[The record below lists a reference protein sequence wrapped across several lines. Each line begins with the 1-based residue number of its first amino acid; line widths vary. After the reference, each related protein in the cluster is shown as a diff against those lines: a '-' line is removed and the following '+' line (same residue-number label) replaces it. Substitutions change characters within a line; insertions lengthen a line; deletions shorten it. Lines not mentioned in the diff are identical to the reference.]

1 MDKKKILVVED
12 EFSINDVLTY
22 AFRKDGFEV
31 RGVYNGKDALE
42 MVDSFKPHLVLLDLM
57 LPDMSGFDICKKISD
72 KTFVIMVTAR
82 DEVID
87 KILGMEI
94 GADDYV
100 TKPFEVREVIA
111 RVKAV
116 FRRVAKNE
124 KNNCSNSE
132 NKEDKSLLKIDEDNR
147 KVYKSNEEINF
158 KRKEFDLLNFLY
170 KNRNF
175 VFSREELLNKVWG
188 YEFEGDSRTVD
199 VHVRRIRAKL
209 SEEKEDSIIETVFG
223 IGYVM
228 R

>member
-1 MDKKKILVVED
+1 MDKKRILVVED

-22 AFRKDGFEV
+22 AFRKEGFEV
-31 RGVYNGKDALE
+31 RGVYTGKDALE
-42 MVDSFKPHLVLLDLM
+42 TVDSFKPHLVLLDLM
-57 LPDMSGFDICKKISD
+57 LPDISGFDICKKISD

-100 TKPFEVREVIA
+100 TKPFEIREIIA

-116 FRRVAKNE
+116 FRTVSKNKSFDCE
-124 KNNCSNSE
+124 NIEIEEDNSLLRIDENNRTVYKY
-132 NKEDKSLLKIDEDNR
+132 NKE
-147 KVYKSNEEINF
+147 INL
-158 KRKEFDLLNFLY
+158 KRKEFELLSFLY

-188 YEFEGDSRTVD
+188 YEFDGDSRTVD

-209 SEEKEDSIIETVFG
+209 NEEKEDSIIETVFG